1 MEKEIKQYSDKL
13 RRYYTDGD
21 RLTQYPQK
29 RPMRILALLRI
40 AGRFET
46 GRLYT
51 EKEVNEIIKSAI
63 DFNDVEMVRRE
74 LFEYKLLGRRR
85 DGSAYWAEEGWRERY
100 AAYLEEA

>member
-13 RRYYTDGD
+13 RRYYTEEGK
-21 RLTQYPQK
+21 LTQYPQK
-29 RPMRILALLRI
+29 KPMRILALLRI
-40 AGRFET
+40 AGRFEA

-63 DFNDVEMVRRE
+63 AFNDVEMVRRE
-74 LFEYKLLGRRR
+74 LFEYKFLGRHR